1 MPAVSPAYE
10 LLTGIACGGEA
21 EARQPYGF
29 PAVALRPVD
38 IFSLPRPMLATAPQ
52 ERAVYSQVWKVSMF
66 HISSLLRSPVLTAI
80 VCFAAASAMAQS
92 AAKPTDPQ
100 IADIAYT
107 AGQIDIAAANF
118 ALKKTHTQAVR
129 YFAEQMIRDN
139 TAVNNK
145 VLALLD
151 KLMVTP
157 EANDMSKSLTEAAS
171 KKREELSELSGAAFE
186 KAYVENE
193 VAYHQTVNGALET
206 TLIPSAQNGELK
218 SLLETGLKL
227 FQERGKLAKHILRE
241 LDELNEQNEQ
251 NERK

>member
-1 MPAVSPAYE
+1 
-10 LLTGIACGGEA
+10 
-21 EARQPYGF
+21 
-29 PAVALRPVD
+29 
-38 IFSLPRPMLATAPQ
+38 
-52 ERAVYSQVWKVSMF
+52 MF

-92 AAKPTDPQ
+92 TAKLTDPQ

-107 AGQIDIAAANF
+107 AGQIDIAAANL

-129 YFAEQMIRDN
+129 YFAEEMIRDN
-139 TAVNNK
+139 TALNNK
-145 VLALLD
+145 ALALLD
-151 KLMVTP
+151 KLKVTP
-157 EANDMSKSLTEAAS
+157 EANDTSKSLTEAAS
-171 KKREELSELSGAAFE
+171 KKREELSELSGAAFD

-227 FQERGKLAKHILRE
+227 FRERGKLAEHILHE
-241 LDELNEQNEQ
+241 LDELNERNEG
-251 NERK
+251 NEGK